1 MSKASHAMGD
11 GGAVVDAETLK
22 DPNYC
27 PPLKEAIPLGIQHV
41 LAMFAGN
48 VTVPIII
55 AGVAGLSGGD
65 KIFLIQTAMFVAGIA
80 TLIQTIGFGPVGARL
95 PIVQGTSFAFIPIMI
110 PIVKTAGLGALFAS
124 AAIGGVFHFFLGTFI
139 GRFRGIL
146 PPLVTGIV
154 VLSIGLALIPIGI
167 KYAAGGA
174 GPVPDFGAWHHLG
187 LAFLVIVV
195 ILTVKFMTKGFLSAS
210 AILVGLVVGYL
221 VAIPMGMVDFGRVGS
236 ADWFALPSL
245 LQYGFEINTAAVAGM
260 LLMSVVSAIETV
272 GDISGITTGG
282 AGREATDKEIAGGTM
297 ADGLGTAV
305 GALFGAM
312 PNTSYSQNVGLVA
325 LTGVMSRHVVTC
337 GAVFLIVAGLFPK
350 LGAVI
355 SVMPNAV
362 LGGASIIMFGM
373 IAGAGLKL
381 LSMTALSRRDMVII
395 AVSLGVGLGIQ
406 AVPESVKAFPDMA
419 QLLLKSGLAPA
430 AFLAVVLNLIIPKE
444 ASEEA

>member
-1 MSKASHAMGD
+1 
-11 GGAVVDAETLK
+11 
-22 DPNYC
+22 
-27 PPLKEAIPLGIQHV
+27 
-41 LAMFAGN
+41 MFAGN

-80 TLIQTIGFGPVGARL
+80 TLMQTIGIGPIGARL

-139 GRFRGIL
+139 GRIRGIL

-154 VLSIGLALIPIGI
+154 VLSIGLALIPVGI

-174 GPVPDFGAWHHLG
+174 GKVPDFGAWHHIF
-187 LAFLVIVV
+187 LATLVIVV
-195 ILTVKFMTKGFLSAS
+195 TLSVKFMTKGFLSAS
-210 AILVGLVVGYL
+210 AVLIGLIVGYL
-221 VAIPMGMVDFGRVGS
+221 VAIPMGMVDFGRVAAAG
-236 ADWFALPSL
+236 WFSVPSL
-245 LQYGFEINTAAVAGM
+245 LQYGFEINTAAVLGM
-260 LLMSVVSAIETV
+260 LLVSVVSAIETV

-282 AGREATDKEIAGGTM
+282 AGREATDKELAGGTM

-337 GAVFLIVAGLFPK
+337 GAIFLIVAGLFPK
-350 LGAVI
+350 IGAVI

-381 LSMTALSRRDMVII
+381 LSMTALTRRDMVII
-395 AVSLGVGLGIQ
+395 AVSLGIGLGLKS
-406 AVPESVKAFPDMA
+406 VPEAVAAMPATAKI
-419 QLLLKSGLAPA
+419 LLTSGLVPA
-430 AFLAVVLNLIIPKE
+430 AFLAIILNLIIPKDASDE
-444 ASEEA
+444 A

>member
-1 MSKASHAMGD
+1 MTEVTDSKDGAGTAS
-11 GGAVVDAETLK
+11 VETLK
-22 DPNYC
+22 DPDYC
-27 PPLKEAIPLGIQHV
+27 PPLKEAVPLGLQHV

-80 TLIQTIGFGPVGARL
+80 TLMQTIGIGPIGARL

-124 AAIGGVFHFFLGTFI
+124 AAIGGVFHFILGTFI
-139 GRFRGIL
+139 GRIRGIL

-154 VLSIGLALIPIGI
+154 VLSIGLALIPVGI

-174 GPVPDFGAWHHLG
+174 GKVPDFGAWYHIFLAVLVMVVTLG
-187 LAFLVIVV
+187 
-195 ILTVKFMTKGFLSAS
+195 VKFMTKGFLSAS
-210 AILVGLVVGYL
+210 AVLIGLIVGYL
-221 VAIPMGMVDFGRVGS
+221 VAIPMGMVDFGRVAS
-236 ADWFALPSL
+236 AGWFSLPSL
-245 LQYGFEINTAAVAGM
+245 LQYGFEINTAAVLGM
-260 LLMSVVSAIETV
+260 LLVSVVSAIETV

-282 AGREATDKEIAGGTM
+282 AGREATDKELSGGTM

-337 GAVFLIVAGLFPK
+337 GAIFLIVAGLFPK
-350 LGAVI
+350 IGAVI

-381 LSMTALSRRDMVII
+381 LSMTALTRRDMVII
-395 AVSLGVGLGIQ
+395 AVSLGIGLGLKS
-406 AVPESVKAFPDMA
+406 VPEAVAAMPETAKI
-419 QLLLKSGLAPA
+419 LLTSGLVPA
-430 AFLAVVLNLIIPKE
+430 AFLAIVLNLILPKD
-444 ASEEA
+444 ASDEV

>member
-1 MSKASHAMGD
+1 MTEVTQSKDSE
-11 GGAVVDAETLK
+11 GAVDAETLK

-27 PPLKEAIPLGIQHV
+27 PPLKEAVPLGLQHV

-80 TLIQTIGFGPVGARL
+80 TLMQTIGIGPIGARL

-124 AAIGGVFHFFLGTFI
+124 AAIGGVFHFILGTFI
-139 GRFRGIL
+139 GRIRGIL

-154 VLSIGLALIPIGI
+154 VLSIGLALIPVGI

-174 GPVPDFGAWHHLG
+174 GKVPDFGAWHHIF
-187 LAFLVIVV
+187 LATLVIVV
-195 ILTVKFMTKGFLSAS
+195 TLGVKFMTKGFFSAS
-210 AILVGLVVGYL
+210 AVLIGLIVGYL
-221 VAIPMGMVDFGRVGS
+221 VAIPMGMVDFGRVAS
-236 ADWFALPSL
+236 AGWFSVPSL
-245 LQYGFEINTAAVAGM
+245 LQYGFEINTAAVLGM
-260 LLMSVVSAIETV
+260 LLVSVVSAIETV

-282 AGREATDKEIAGGTM
+282 AGREATDKELAGGTM
-297 ADGLGTAV
+297 ADGLGTTV

-337 GAVFLIVAGLFPK
+337 GAIFLIVAGLFPK
-350 LGAVI
+350 IGAVI

-381 LSMTALSRRDMVII
+381 LSMTALTRRDMVII
-395 AVSLGVGLGIQ
+395 AVSLGIGLGLKS
-406 AVPESVKAFPDMA
+406 VPEAVATMPETAKI
-419 QLLLKSGLAPA
+419 LLTSGLVPA
-430 AFLAVVLNLIIPKE
+430 AFLAIVLNLIIPKDASDE
-444 ASEEA
+444 A

>member
-1 MSKASHAMGD
+1 MSKVSQAMGN
-11 GGAVVDAETLK
+11 GGAAVDAQTLK

-27 PPLKEAIPLGIQHV
+27 PPLKEAIPLGLQHV

-65 KIFLIQTAMFVAGIA
+65 KIFLIQTAMFVAGVA

-139 GRFRGIL
+139 GRLRGCL

-187 LAFLVIVV
+187 LALLVIVV
-195 ILTVKFMTKGFLSAS
+195 TLGVKFMAKGFLSAS

-236 ADWFALPSL
+236 ADWFAVPSL
-245 LQYGFEINTAAVAGM
+245 LQYGFEINMAAVAGM
-260 LLMSVVSAIETV
+260 LLISVVSAIETV

-282 AGREATDKEIAGGTM
+282 AGREATDKELAGGTM

-350 LGAVI
+350 IGAVI

-381 LSMTALSRRDMVII
+381 LSMTSLSRRDMVII
-395 AVSLGVGLGIQ
+395 AVSLGIGLGLKS
-406 AVPESVKAFPDMA
+406 VPEAVAAFPA
-419 QLLLKSGLAPA
+419 TAKILLTSGLAPA
-430 AFLAVVLNLIIPKE
+430 AFLAVMLNLIIPKE

>member
-1 MSKASHAMGD
+1 MTEISKSAAT
-11 GGAVVDAETLK
+11 AEQLK

-27 PPLKEAIPLGIQHV
+27 PPMKEAIPLGIQHV

-65 KIFLIQTAMFVAGIA
+65 KVFLIQTAMFVAGIA
-80 TLIQTIGFGPVGARL
+80 TLLQTIGIGPVGARL

-110 PIVKTAGLGALFAS
+110 PIVKTAGMGALFAS
-124 AAIGGVFHFFLGTFI
+124 AAIGGVFHFILGTFI
-139 GRFRGIL
+139 GRLRGIL

-154 VLSIGLALIPIGI
+154 VLSIGLALIPVGI
-167 KYAAGGA
+167 QYAAGGA
-174 GPVPDFGAWHHLG
+174 GKVEDFGALHHIS
-187 LAFLVIVV
+187 LAILVMVV
-195 ILTVKFMTKGFLSAS
+195 TLAVKFLTKGFLSAS
-210 AILVGLVVGYL
+210 AILIGLIVGYL
-221 VAIPMGMVDFGRVGS
+221 VAIPMGLVDFGRVGS
-236 ADWFALPSL
+236 ASWFALPSL
-245 LQYGFEINTAAVAGM
+245 FSYGFEINTAAVIGM

-282 AGREATDKEIAGGTM
+282 AGREATDREIAGGTM
-297 ADGLGTAV
+297 ADGLGTAL

-337 GAVFLIVAGLFPK
+337 GAVFLIIAGLFPK

-362 LGGASIIMFGM
+362 LGGAAIIMFGM
-373 IAGAGLKL
+373 IAGAGMKL
-381 LSMTALSRRDMVII
+381 LAMTKLSRRDLVII
-395 AVSLGVGLGIQ
+395 AVSLGIGLGLKS
-406 AVPESVKAFPDMA
+406 VPEAVATLPETAKILMT
-419 QLLLKSGLAPA
+419 SGLAPS
-430 AFLAVVLNLIIPKE
+430 AFLAILLNLILPKE
-444 ASEEA
+444 ADL

>member
-1 MSKASHAMGD
+1 MTEVTHSKDNEGTI
-11 GGAVVDAETLK
+11 DAGTLK
-22 DPNYC
+22 DPDYC
-27 PPLKEAIPLGIQHV
+27 PPLKEAVPLGLQHV

-65 KIFLIQTAMFVAGIA
+65 KIFLIQTAMFIAGIA
-80 TLIQTIGFGPVGARL
+80 TLMQTIGIGPIGARL

-124 AAIGGVFHFFLGTFI
+124 AAIGGVFHFVLGTFI
-139 GRFRGIL
+139 GRIRGIL

-154 VLSIGLALIPIGI
+154 VLSIGLALIPVGI

-174 GPVPDFGAWHHLG
+174 GKVPDFGAWHHIFLAVTVIIVTLG
-187 LAFLVIVV
+187 
-195 ILTVKFMTKGFLSAS
+195 VKFMTKGFLSAS
-210 AILVGLVVGYL
+210 AVLIGLVVGYL
-221 VAIPMGMVDFGRVGS
+221 IAIPMGMVDFGRVGS
-236 ADWFALPSL
+236 ADWFAVPSL
-245 LQYGFEINTAAVAGM
+245 LQYGFEINTAAVMGM
-260 LLMSVVSAIETV
+260 LLISVVSAIETV

-282 AGREATDKEIAGGTM
+282 AGREATDKELAGGTI
-297 ADGLGTAV
+297 ADGLGTVV

-337 GAVFLIVAGLFPK
+337 GAIFLIVAGLFPK
-350 LGAVI
+350 IGAVI

-381 LSMTALSRRDMVII
+381 LSMTALTRRDMVII
-395 AVSLGVGLGIQ
+395 AVSLGIGLGLKS
-406 AVPESVKAFPDMA
+406 VPEAVAAMPATAKI
-419 QLLLKSGLAPA
+419 LLTSGLVPA
-430 AFLAVVLNLIIPKE
+430 AFLAIVLNLIIPKD
-444 ASEEA
+444 ASDQA

>member
-1 MSKASHAMGD
+1 MTEVTDSKD
-11 GGAVVDAETLK
+11 GAGTVSVETLK
-22 DPNYC
+22 DPDYY
-27 PPLKEAIPLGIQHV
+27 PPLKEAVPLGLQHV

-80 TLIQTIGFGPVGARL
+80 TLMQTIGIGPIGARL

-124 AAIGGVFHFFLGTFI
+124 AAIGGVFHFILGTFI
-139 GRFRGIL
+139 GRIRGIL

-154 VLSIGLALIPIGI
+154 VLSIGLALIPVGI

-174 GPVPDFGAWHHLG
+174 GKVPDFGAWYHIFLAVLVMVVTLG
-187 LAFLVIVV
+187 
-195 ILTVKFMTKGFLSAS
+195 VKFMTKGFLSAS
-210 AILVGLVVGYL
+210 AVLIGLIVGYL
-221 VAIPMGMVDFGRVGS
+221 VAIPMGMIDFGRVAS
-236 ADWFALPSL
+236 AGWFSLPSL
-245 LQYGFEINTAAVAGM
+245 LQYGFEINTAAVLGM
-260 LLMSVVSAIETV
+260 LLVSVVSAIETV

-282 AGREATDKEIAGGTM
+282 AGREATDKELSGGTM

-337 GAVFLIVAGLFPK
+337 GAIFLIVAGLFPK
-350 LGAVI
+350 IGAVI

-381 LSMTALSRRDMVII
+381 LSMTALTRRDMVII
-395 AVSLGVGLGIQ
+395 AVSLGIGLGLKS
-406 AVPESVKAFPDMA
+406 VPEAVAAMPETAKI
-419 QLLLKSGLAPA
+419 LLTSGLVPA
-430 AFLAVVLNLIIPKE
+430 AFLAIVLNLILPKD
-444 ASEEA
+444 ASDEV

>member
-1 MSKASHAMGD
+1 MTEASQAMGT
-11 GGAVVDAETLK
+11 GKSVVSAEDLK

-27 PPLKEAIPLGIQHV
+27 PPLKEAIPLGFQHV

-110 PIVKTAGLGALFAS
+110 PIVKTGGLGALFAS
-124 AAIGGVFHFFLGTFI
+124 AAIGGVFHFILGTFI
-139 GRFRGIL
+139 GRIRGIL

-174 GPVPDFGAWHHLG
+174 GPVPDFGAFNHLG
-187 LAFLVIVV
+187 LALLVIIVTLV
-195 ILTVKFMTKGFLSAS
+195 VKFKTKGFLSAS
-210 AILVGLVVGYL
+210 AILIGLVTGYI
-221 VAIPMGMVDFGRVGS
+221 VAIPMGMVDFSRVGS

-282 AGREATDKEIAGGTM
+282 AGREATDKEVAGGTM

-350 LGAVI
+350 IGAVI

-381 LSMTALSRRDMVII
+381 LSRTALNNRDLVII
-395 AVSLGVGLGIQ
+395 AVSLGIGLGLKS
-406 AVPESVKAFPDMA
+406 VPEAVATLPATAKI
-419 QLLLKSGLAPA
+419 LLTSGLAPA
-430 AFLAVVLNLIIPKE
+430 AFLAVVLNLILPKD

>member
-1 MSKASHAMGD
+1 MTEVTQSKGSEGT
-11 GGAVVDAETLK
+11 VDAETLK

-27 PPLKEAIPLGIQHV
+27 PPLKEAVPLGLQHV

-80 TLIQTIGFGPVGARL
+80 TLMQTIGIGPIGARL

-124 AAIGGVFHFFLGTFI
+124 AAIGGVFHFILGTFI
-139 GRFRGIL
+139 GRIRGIL

-154 VLSIGLALIPIGI
+154 VLSIGLALIPVGI

-174 GPVPDFGAWHHLG
+174 GKVPDFGAWHHIF
-187 LAFLVIVV
+187 LATLVIVV
-195 ILTVKFMTKGFLSAS
+195 TLGVKFMTKGFFSAS
-210 AILVGLVVGYL
+210 AVLIGLIVGYL
-221 VAIPMGMVDFGRVGS
+221 VAIPMGMVDFGRVAS
-236 ADWFALPSL
+236 AGWFSVPSL
-245 LQYGFEINTAAVAGM
+245 LQYGFEINTAAVLGM
-260 LLMSVVSAIETV
+260 LLVSVVSAIETV

-282 AGREATDKEIAGGTM
+282 AGREATDKELAGGTM

-337 GAVFLIVAGLFPK
+337 GAIFLIVAGLFPK
-350 LGAVI
+350 IGAVI

-381 LSMTALSRRDMVII
+381 LSMTALTRRDMVII
-395 AVSLGVGLGIQ
+395 AVSLGIGLGLKS
-406 AVPESVKAFPDMA
+406 VPEAVATMPETAKI
-419 QLLLKSGLAPA
+419 LLTSGLVPA
-430 AFLAVVLNLIIPKE
+430 AFLAIVLNLIIPKDASDE
-444 ASEEA
+444 A

>member
-1 MSKASHAMGD
+1 MTEVTHSKGSEGS
-11 GGAVVDAETLK
+11 VDAGTLK
-22 DPNYC
+22 DPDYC
-27 PPLKEAIPLGIQHV
+27 PPLKEAVPLGLQHV

-80 TLIQTIGFGPVGARL
+80 TLMQTIGIGPIGARL

-124 AAIGGVFHFFLGTFI
+124 AAIGGVFHFFLGIFI
-139 GRFRGIL
+139 GRIRGIL

-154 VLSIGLALIPIGI
+154 VLSIGLALIPVGI

-174 GPVPDFGAWHHLG
+174 GKVPDFGAWHHIF
-187 LAFLVIVV
+187 LATLVIVV
-195 ILTVKFMTKGFLSAS
+195 TLSVKFMTKGFLSAS
-210 AILVGLVVGYL
+210 AVLIGLIVGYL
-221 VAIPMGMVDFGRVGS
+221 VAIPMGLVDFGRVAS
-236 ADWFALPSL
+236 AGWFSVPSL
-245 LQYGFEINTAAVAGM
+245 LQYGFEINTAAVLGM
-260 LLMSVVSAIETV
+260 LLVSVVSAIETV

-282 AGREATDKEIAGGTM
+282 AGREATDKELAGGTM

-337 GAVFLIVAGLFPK
+337 GAIFLIVAGLFPK
-350 LGAVI
+350 IGAVI

-395 AVSLGVGLGIQ
+395 AVSLGIGLGLKS
-406 AVPESVKAFPDMA
+406 VPEAVAAMPATAKI
-419 QLLLKSGLAPA
+419 LLTSGLVPA
-430 AFLAVVLNLIIPKE
+430 AFLAIILNLIIPKDASDE
-444 ASEEA
+444 A